1 MRTYEP
7 KVEIRLVKAF
17 PRKEIIP
24 DVPVAERYQ
33 SPYMRSFEL
42 TDHLGDSGSIRTS
55 KSIRQPAGGFSITF
69 ADSVNTEFYDSIYAM
84 IEPMDMVEIRF
95 CHDSFEYT
103 KPGEGYRPPIV
114 MRGLVSNISRNESM
128 SSGKPIRSVTVSGQD
143 FGKIL
148 QIFQIFYLNNSVV
161 GDNLL
166 TEFRWFQKYSE
177 QEKPKLVR
185 ANDFV
190 GDVLKNVV
198 NPYLERFSSK
208 SNGSRVNAAVI
219 KDWTAVSTIDGV
231 ISPWLINQFNNVSLY
246 QMMAKLLDVGPFN
259 ELYVEDTQDGVQLVV
274 RPVPFLD
281 ATGNPI
287 QGVRPEKIKVD
298 SEDVVSIN
306 VNRTDAGTANYF
318 WVSAS
323 QWAMYNNETQKM
335 LASVGSQS
343 SFIKFDY
350 LNSNMAYYGI
360 RKMEVESALL
370 PNDYLPSDSDK
381 SAQSKANSVKSGN
394 WIEQRRDL
402 LAKINKDNVIFEN
415 GTMRLRGNERVK
427 PGWQIALTRGEG
439 NVNSSAYITQ
449 VDHEFT
455 PYQGYY
461 TNIVFERGTGFI
473 NRSQKTIPVYFDE
486 IDGMG
491 AQ

>member
-1 MRTYEP
+1 MRAYEP
-7 KVEIRLVKAF
+7 KAEIRLVKAF
-17 PRKEIIP
+17 PRKEIVP
-24 DVPVAERYQ
+24 DVPVASRYS
-33 SPYMRSFEL
+33 SPFMRSFVL

-55 KSIRQPAGGFSITF
+55 KSVRQPAGGFTITF

-95 CHDSFEYT
+95 CHDPFEYS
-103 KPGEGYRPPIV
+103 KPNEGYRPPIV
-114 MRGLVSNISRNESM
+114 MRGLVSNISRSEIM
-128 SSGKPIRSVTVSGQD
+128 SGGKPVRTVTVTGQD
-143 FGKIL
+143 YGKIL

-166 TEFRWFQKYSE
+166 TEFKWFQKYA
-177 QEKPKLVR
+177 QDGAPKLTR

-190 GDVLKNVV
+190 GDVLKNLI

-208 SNGSRVNAAVI
+208 SDGARVDAAVI
-219 KDWTAVSTIDGV
+219 KNWTASSTIEGV
-231 ISPWLINQFNNVSLY
+231 VSPWLINQFNNVSLY

-259 ELYVEDTQDGVQLVV
+259 ELYTEDLEDGVLLNV
-274 RPVPFLD
+274 RPAPFLD
-281 ATGNPI
+281 AMGNPI
-287 QGVRPEKIKVD
+287 QGVRPSKIKID
-298 SEDVVSIN
+298 SEDLVSIN

-335 LASVGSQS
+335 LASVGKES
-343 SFIKFDY
+343 SFIKYDY

-360 RKMEVESALL
+360 RKMEVESSLL
-370 PNDYLPSDSDK
+370 PNDYVPSDSDK
-381 SAQSKANSVKSGN
+381 TDQAAANSTKSGN
-394 WIEQRRDL
+394 WIEQRRDI

-415 GTMRLRGNERVK
+415 GTMRIRGNERVK
-427 PGWQIALTRGEG
+427 AGLQIELNRGGG
-439 NVNSSAYITQ
+439 NVKSTAYITQ
-449 VDHEFT
+449 VDHEYT
-455 PYQGYY
+455 PYQGYF

-473 NRSQKTIPVYFDE
+473 NRSQKAIPVYFDE
-486 IDGMG
+486 IDGLG